1 MQGACTCRG
10 LVASEESHLLGGR
23 MDSEPLVANV
33 FHDRLI
39 GSQPPKDM
47 DDDWILEEISTTTS
61 IRP

>member
-1 MQGACTCRG
+1 
-10 LVASEESHLLGGR
+10 

-47 DDDWILEEISTTTS
+47 DDDWILEEIFTTTS
-61 IRP
+61 IRPKYQSTKIYRRTRSQ